1 MTCYSCEKNIDQE
14 IEKGNVVECVDC
26 GDKFC
31 AECAT
36 TETEVCSICGSDVCN
51 ACVLVY
57 DYIDGVT
64 NVCHDCKEDFT
75 TDFDDDFEIDD

>member
-26 GDKFC
+26 GDMFC

-36 TETEVCSICGSDVCN
+36 TETEVCSICGFDVCN
-51 ACVLVY
+51 SCVK
-57 DYIDGVT
+57 T
-64 NVCHDCKEDFT
+64 
-75 TDFDDDFEIDD
+75 FDDMETISNWCNDCNEYFPDVEKCD